1 MPQVLERVSEQ
12 VLERMP
18 EQVLAKMPEQDL
30 EGTSEQE
37 TAPPTRNRIRITRK
51 MCDALADNGL
61 LTGRYEL
68 IDGEVI
74 SKMGQKPVHATVIR
88 RLNALLIR
96 IFGERF
102 VGVQLPI
109 ELEGT
114 DRETNEP
121 EPDLVVSVGDAD
133 DYSLRHPLPHEVVLL
148 VEVAD
153 TSLAFDLKVKSLLYA
168 KAGIADY
175 WVVDAKGR
183 RLVVHRKPSGE
194 GYLEIFAY
202 SEEESLSPLA
212 RPDASV
218 RVSDLMPPEIETE

>member
-12 VLERMP
+12 VLEKIP
-18 EQVLAKMPEQDL
+18 EQVLEKLPEQVL
-30 EGTSEQE
+30 KRTSERE
-37 TAPPTRNRIRITRK
+37 AAFPTPNRIRITRK

-88 RLNALLIR
+88 RLSALLIR
-96 IFGERF
+96 IFGEGF

-114 DRETNEP
+114 DQETNEP
-121 EPDLVVSVGDAD
+121 EPDLVVSIGDAD
-133 DYSLRHPLPHEVVLL
+133 DYSLRHPLPHEVALL

-153 TSLAFDLKVKSLLYA
+153 TSLDFDLKVKSLLYA

-183 RLVVHRKPSGE
+183 RLILHRKPSAE
-194 GYLEIFAY
+194 GYLEIVAY
-202 SEEESLSPLA
+202 SEEETLSPLA
-212 RPDASV
+212 RPDAAV
-218 RVSDLMPPEIETE
+218 LVSDLMPPEKETE

>member
-12 VLERMP
+12 VLERI
-18 EQVLAKMPEQDL
+18 PEQDL
-30 EGTSEQE
+30 ERTSERE
-37 TAPPTRNRIRITRK
+37 AASSTPNRIRITRK

-61 LTGRYEL
+61 LIGRYEL

-74 SKMGQKPVHATVIR
+74 SKMGQKPTHATVIR
-88 RLNALLIR
+88 RLNSLLIQ

-114 DRETNEP
+114 DQETNEP

-133 DYSLRHPLPHEVVLL
+133 DYSLRHPLPREVVLL

-153 TSLAFDLKVKSLLYA
+153 SSLAFDLKVKSLLYA

-183 RLVVHRKPSGE
+183 RLIVHRKPSGE
-194 GYLEIFAY
+194 GYLEIVAY
-202 SEEESLSPLA
+202 SEEETLSPLA

-218 RVSDLMPPEIETE
+218 LVSELMPPEIETE